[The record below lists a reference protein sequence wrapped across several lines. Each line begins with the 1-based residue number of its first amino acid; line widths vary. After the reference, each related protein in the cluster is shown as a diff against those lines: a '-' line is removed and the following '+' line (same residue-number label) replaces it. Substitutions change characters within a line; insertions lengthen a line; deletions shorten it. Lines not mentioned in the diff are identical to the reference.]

1 MIIRLEKIDKQI
13 SNSFLQI
20 YFCKHNIGVIATD
33 GRTIIVNTI
42 PTSLDRIDVH
52 SHSSIMIDHFKHV
65 ITCFV
70 ENLCHL
76 FTCYRC
82 AFLPLFSDT
91 NNTFSLIFAA
101 PSANFVINNIK
112 HGRFE
117 LLGHFF
123 YAIFRTY
130 LTSRH

>member
-1 MIIRLEKIDKQI
+1 
-13 SNSFLQI
+13 
-20 YFCKHNIGVIATD
+20 
-33 GRTIIVNTI
+33 
-42 PTSLDRIDVH
+42 
-52 SHSSIMIDHFKHV
+52 MIDHFKHV

-82 AFLPLFSDT
+82 AFLPLFSNT
-91 NNTFSLIFAA
+91 NITFSFIFAA